1 MKARIA
7 DIGWIFRHGQPNG
20 ISNGLGFGVWGRGGM
35 PNGIR
40 PLIVQRRKGAQ
51 RDPLLIPW
59 DL

>member
-20 ISNGLGFGVWGRGGM
+20 I
-35 PNGIR
+35 R
-40 PLIVQRRKGAQ
+40 PLIIQRRKGAQ

-59 DL
+59 AL